1 MSVRI
6 VDGVGEIAGDYD
18 GYIVDLWGVVHDGAK
33 PFQGVLD
40 AFRRLREAGK
50 RIVLLS
56 NAPRRIEGVAERL
69 VEIGVARDAY
79 DGLMSSGEE
88 TWRHLA
94 ERPDDWYRNLG
105 RACFHIGPERDRGIR
120 EGLDLD
126 FVGSIEAADFLLD
139 TGTWRDEDAI
149 EDYDAL
155 LGDAVSRKLPMVC
168 ANPDR
173 IVVRAG
179 VTELCAGAIAARY
192 EGLGGE
198 VRWHG
203 KPDASVFEA
212 CFELLGVGDTRRI
225 LCAGDSLTT
234 DIRGANGVG
243 IAALLVTTGIHRDVL
258 SDGGGEADAARIEE
272 ATAEAGVTATYATT
286 GFQW

>member
-155 LGDAVSRKLPMVC
+155 LGDAVSQKLPMVC

-243 IAALLVTTGIHRDVL
+243 IAALLITTGIHRDVL
-258 SDGGGEADAARIEE
+258 SDGGGAADAARIEE
-272 ATAEAGVTATYATT
+272 ATAEAGVTATYAAT
-286 GFQW
+286 GFRW

>member
-1 MSVRI
+1 MSVCI

-33 PFQGVLD
+33 PFPGVLD
-40 AFRRLREAGK
+40 AFGRLREAGK
-50 RIVLLS
+50 RVVLLS

-69 VEIGVARDAY
+69 VEIGVARGAY

-88 TWRHLA
+88 TWRHRA

-105 RACFHIGPERDRGIR
+105 RACFHIGPERDRDIR

-126 FVGSIEAADFLLD
+126 FVGSIKAADFLLD

-173 IVVRAG
+173 IVVRTG
-179 VTELCAGAIAARY
+179 VPELCAGAIAERY

-203 KPDASVFEA
+203 KPHASVFEA

-234 DIRGANGVG
+234 DIQGANGVG
-243 IAALLVTTGIHRDVL
+243 IAALLVTTGIHSDLL
-258 SDGGGEADAARIEE
+258 SDGHGAPDAARIEE
-272 ATAEAGVTATYATT
+272 ATAEAGVVATYAAT
-286 GFQW
+286 GFRW